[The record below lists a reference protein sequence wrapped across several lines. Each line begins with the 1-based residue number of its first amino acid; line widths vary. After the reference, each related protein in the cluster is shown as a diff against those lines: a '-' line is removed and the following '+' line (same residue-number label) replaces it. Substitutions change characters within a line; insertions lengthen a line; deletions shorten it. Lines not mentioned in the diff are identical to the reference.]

1 MIEFHNSIIYIPTLL
16 DQRHRGRGLQIFGEL
31 PRENEGPATVIRNI
45 LALLFLRRNQMI
57 ELNQIS
63 VTNRSYCNTSRKNL
77 VDNASCVWIVVLL
90 QNIDDLIVHIYLAR
104 KVDQKRIVPVFLSDK
119 PIRPKIFVQL
129 LKSDFL
135 KFDLL
140 IVNLY
145 YLSSSLLKE
154 VNAVTV
160 IHAKICLQV
169 EPVLPV
175 MLFVTCQ
182 KMQDIDWQD
191 RIRYSR

>member
-1 MIEFHNSIIYIPTLL
+1 MI
-16 DQRHRGRGLQIFGEL
+16 
-31 PRENEGPATVIRNI
+31 
-45 LALLFLRRNQMI
+45 
-57 ELNQIS
+57 
-63 VTNRSYCNTSRKNL
+63 
-77 VDNASCVWIVVLL
+77 VDV
-90 QNIDDLIVHIYLAR
+90 YLAR

-119 PIRPKIFVQL
+119 PIRPNIFVQSPFVQL

-140 IVNLY
+140 IVYLY

-169 EPVLPV
+169 VP
-175 MLFVTCQ
+175 MFTCHVNCHMS
-182 KMQDIDWQD
+182 KDA
-191 RIRYSR
+191 RY

>member
-1 MIEFHNSIIYIPTLL
+1 MIELRNSCMNSIILSYIYLPCWIRDIGVEVYKSLGSF
-16 DQRHRGRGLQIFGEL
+16 QGRMRGLRLSSE
-31 PRENEGPATVIRNI
+31 TSSSV
-45 LALLFLRRNQMI
+45 MI
-57 ELNQIS
+57 ELNHIS

-182 KMQDIDWQD
+182 TMQNIDWQNH
-191 RIRYSR
+191 IRYSR